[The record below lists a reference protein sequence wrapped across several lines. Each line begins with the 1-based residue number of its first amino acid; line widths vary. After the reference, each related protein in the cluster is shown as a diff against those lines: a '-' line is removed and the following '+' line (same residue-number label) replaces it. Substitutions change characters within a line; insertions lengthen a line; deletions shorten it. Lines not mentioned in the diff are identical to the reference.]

1 MTDHFQLPATVDS
14 PCGGFARFSAL
25 MKGKLYKKRL
35 TLIDIICFD

>member
-25 MKGKLYKKRL
+25 MKGKLY
-35 TLIDIICFD
+35 IDIDRYNLF